1 MTVGVHNADER
12 KIRMN
17 LAEKFKRTAS
27 LGLVMIAAAILIPC
41 GSHAQ
46 QSAPRD
52 LTATVAE
59 HTPQGWQIFG
69 DVKQFGKENVWEQ
82 INGRASFF
90 LAYDMI
96 RMTHASFVN
105 STDESQFIDLSI
117 YDMGTPTHA
126 FGVFSSERSQ
136 DAPPVDLGRAA
147 YRSDASY
154 FIWKGR
160 YYVRIISSDVTPM
173 FRQTAMDLA
182 RGIANALADSGE
194 TVWGLIT
201 LPRKDRI
208 PQSVRYYK
216 VNAMGL
222 EFMRNTYTAEYR
234 KEDAVITAF
243 ISRHSTANA
252 AGDTVARFNGYVKN
266 FGDSIKEETF
276 GGVRLI
282 VCDMGGSFDVAF
294 TKGRLV
300 GGVSSAED
308 HDLAIKSAVELW
320 RQLPEDK

>member
-1 MTVGVHNADER
+1 
-12 KIRMN
+12 MN
-17 LAEKFKRTAS
+17 LAEKFKRTAY
-27 LGLVMIAAAILIPC
+27 LGFLIMAVAIMIPC
-41 GSHAQ
+41 GSQAQ
-46 QSAPRD
+46 QSAPLD
-52 LTATVAE
+52 LTAMVAE

-69 DVKQFGKENVWEQ
+69 TVKQFGKENVWEQ

-90 LAYDMI
+90 LAYDMV

-105 STDESQFIDLSI
+105 STNESQFIDLSI

-147 YRSDASY
+147 YRSDANF

-160 YYVRIISSDVTPM
+160 YYVRIISSDVTPA

-182 RGIANALADSGE
+182 RSIASALADSGE
-194 TVWGLIT
+194 KVWGLTT
-201 LPRKDRI
+201 LPHTDRI
-208 PQSVRYYK
+208 AQSVRYYK
-216 VNAMGL
+216 INAMGL
-222 EFMRNTYTAEYR
+222 EFMRDTYTAEYR

-243 ISRHSTANA
+243 VSRHSTPEA
-252 AGDTVARFNGYVKN
+252 AEATVARFNGYAKN
-266 FGDSIKEETF
+266 FGDSIKEEEHR
-276 GGVRLI
+276 GVKFI

-294 TKGRLV
+294 TRGRLV

-308 HDLAIKSAVELW
+308 RDLALKSAVELW
-320 RQLPEDK
+320 QQLAEDK